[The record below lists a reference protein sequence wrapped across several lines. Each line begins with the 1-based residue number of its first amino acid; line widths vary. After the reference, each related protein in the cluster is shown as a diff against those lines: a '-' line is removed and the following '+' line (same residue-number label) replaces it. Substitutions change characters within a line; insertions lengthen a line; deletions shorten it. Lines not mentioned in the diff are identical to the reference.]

1 MANEE
6 EYSFIEE
13 EIMESKK
20 TKRQMVATIKK
31 ATVSGI
37 MFGVMAGLCF
47 SIVSYTLGK
56 TVGDSSE
63 EKIALATSGEPA
75 TTNASQTEIPKVK
88 VPTDKKEPVF
98 YDSISDFHEEFAS
111 IAKKSKRSLVGISL
125 YNPEKEELDAY
136 NMSCVSSGIIVAK
149 TRKNLMILT
158 KYSALST
165 EEVRVSFCDG
175 TTITGGIYRWD
186 TDLDLAVIRIPLN
199 KLLENTREKLK
210 VVKMDVNAQAVVGDI
225 VYALGSP
232 NGKLFSAEYGYLTLD
247 EEKKSIED
255 YMVDRYTTSMKYHNK
270 GFGMI
275 CNRNGDMIGLIDTS
289 KDDTENCTF
298 YGIDRLQFIIEN
310 MLNGVEQCYSGI
322 VAAEIPSEMLLN
334 HNLRTGI
341 YVTAV
346 QMDSPAYE
354 AGVLVGDVITDL
366 DGEPVNSIDG
376 YFRALQEH
384 KVGDKV
390 EVTVLRDA
398 FGDQEKKKMK
408 LKLAKRK

>member
-20 TKRQMVATIKK
+20 PKRQMVATIKK
-31 ATVSGI
+31 ATVGGI
-37 MFGVMAGLCF
+37 VFGVMAGICF
-47 SIVSYTLGK
+47 SIVSYTFGK
-56 TVGDSSE
+56 TVGDPSE
-63 EKIALATSGEPA
+63 EKIALVTSGKPMA
-75 TTNASQTEIPKVK
+75 TNVSETENSKDK
-88 VPTDKKEPVF
+88 VPADKKEPVIQ
-98 YDSISDFHEEFAS
+98 DGIVDFHEEFAG
-111 IAKKSKRSLVGISL
+111 IAKKSKRSLVGIAL
-125 YNPEKEELDAY
+125 YDQEQEEPDNY
-136 NMSCVSSGIIVAK
+136 NMSYVSSGIIVAK
-149 TRKNLMILT
+149 TQKYLMIVT

-165 EEVRVSFCDG
+165 EEVRVSFYDG
-175 TTITGGIYRWD
+175 TTVTGNIYRGD
-186 TDLDLAVIRIPLN
+186 SDLDLAVVRIPLN

-210 VVKMDVNAQAVVGDI
+210 VVQMDVTSQMVIGDV
-225 VYALGSP
+225 VYALGNP
-232 NGKLFSAEYGYLTLD
+232 NGKLFSAEYGYLTLE

-255 YMVDRYTTSMKYHNK
+255 YMLNRYTTSMKYHNK

-275 CNRNGDMIGLIDTS
+275 CNRNGDMIGVIDTS

-298 YGIDRLQFIIEN
+298 YSMDNLQLILEN

-322 VAAEIPSEMLLN
+322 VAAEIPAEMLLN

-346 QMDSPAYE
+346 EMDSPAYE

-366 DGEPVNSIDG
+366 DGEPVNSVEG
-376 YFRALQEH
+376 YFRTLQEH
-384 KVGDKV
+384 AVGDKV
-390 EVTVLRDA
+390 TITVLRDA
-398 FGDQEKKKMK
+398 FGDQQQKKVK

>member
-20 TKRQMVATIKK
+20 PKRQMAANIKK
-31 ATVSGI
+31 AAVSGI
-37 MFGVMAGLCF
+37 VFGIMAGVCF
-47 SIVSYTLGK
+47 SIVSYTFGK
-56 TVGDSSE
+56 TAGDPSE
-63 EKIALATSGEPA
+63 EKIALVTSGEPA
-75 TTNASQTEIPKVK
+75 TTNVSETEIPQDKGSV
-88 VPTDKKEPVF
+88 DKKEPVHH
-98 YDSISDFHEEFAS
+98 DSILDFHEEFAS

-125 YNPEKEELDAY
+125 YSPEKEESDTY
-136 NMSCVSSGIIVAK
+136 NMSYVSSGIIVAK
-149 TRKNLMILT
+149 TQKYLMILT
-158 KYSALST
+158 KYSAMAT
-165 EEVRVSFCDG
+165 EEVRVSFYDG
-175 TTITGGIYRWD
+175 TTVTGGVYRWD
-186 TDLDLAVIRIPLN
+186 SDLDLAIVRIPLN

-210 VVKMDVNAQAVVGDI
+210 VIMMDMNAQAVVGDI
-225 VYALGSP
+225 VYALGNP

-298 YGIDRLQFIIEN
+298 YGIDKLQLIIEN

-322 VAAEIPSEMLLN
+322 VATEIPAEMLLN

-384 KVGDKV
+384 AVGDKV

-398 FGDQEKKKMK
+398 FGNQQKKKMK